1 MLPVSLLGGGTIL
14 DGRGCR
20 APLLVGVDVRVNLI
34 GSCVTDEVLI

>member
-1 MLPVSLLGGGTIL
+1 MLPVSLRGGVAILGGWV
-14 DGRGCR
+14 CR